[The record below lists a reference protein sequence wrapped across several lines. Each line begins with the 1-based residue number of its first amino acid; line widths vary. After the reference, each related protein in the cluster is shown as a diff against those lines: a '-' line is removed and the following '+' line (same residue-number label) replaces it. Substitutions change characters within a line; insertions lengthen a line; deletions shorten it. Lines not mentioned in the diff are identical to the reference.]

1 MKLTFILGPAG
12 SGKTRY
18 CLDQIEEELRRSP
31 EGPPLIFLVPDQM
44 TFQTERAILKRV
56 PGFMRLHVVSFRRL
70 AWRVLDEIGGRG
82 PVFITA
88 TGKTMAIQSILWRRG
103 QDLRFFSSS
112 VGRPGF
118 SRVLSRA
125 IHELISWNVSP
136 EDLERAAGVVEGE
149 SAGSLLAL
157 KLKDIALV
165 YDEYLKFIKG
175 RFTDPD
181 DYLSALAQNLPRSF
195 VRDARVWVD
204 GFSGFTPREYEV
216 LRALLEVSQ
225 ELNVALCMD
234 PAELLMKPDETRLF
248 YPTRRVLE
256 KLREMAWQMGIDQV
270 TAIGLARGGP
280 LPGVPGCEVR
290 DALVVSAPDRK
301 SHTAGN
307 VSGYQVRD
315 ALIASMS
322 AERLEGT
329 PPRFSTS
336 PELSMLERWLRARDY
351 PVKVGLA
358 QTAASKPHPGE
369 PASVPGC
376 VEEDL
381 SAGEGDTRGSGGPAT
396 GQGSA
401 RDGGSAGSSG
411 ATGDIVLVRASNPR
425 AEVEACAREIIRMVR
440 DEGYRFGEISVELRD
455 LQGSAGIPYADIIRT
470 VFRDYGIP
478 FFIDE
483 KRPVTHHPLVEL
495 VRSALDVIVSGWAS
509 DAVLSYLKNDLVP
522 VPRRDV
528 DVIENYVLAR
538 GIRGSSWYS
547 GRSWDSLDSIKEK
560 AIAELR
566 RFCEKIESQPAGVT
580 ARYLSQALVELLGD
594 LEVAR
599 TLERWRD
606 EALKAQDLEEAMYH
620 SGVWAGV
627 LEVLS
632 QAQEILGDQVV
643 PVEEYSSV
651 VLAGLED
658 LRIGLIPPALDQ
670 VLVGSVE
677 RSRQP
682 DPKATFLLGAFQGSF
697 PRRHEDDPVF
707 SDRERE
713 KISAAGL
720 EIDVS
725 SRQKQLFEKY
735 LCYIALTRPS
745 HRLWISCPLGDSEGR
760 ALSPSS
766 LVLEIKRLFP
776 QKAERYE
783 GPDPPGEVSRDLDW
797 VVPGRVLGTLARKLS
812 GVREKLPCGKV
823 WVEVY
828 RWFLSGAHRQEALK
842 VLRSLGYSNN
852 PGKLSREIA
861 RKLYGS
867 PIVTSVSRLERYSRC
882 PFYHFAADGLGL
894 EEREIFVLEPATAGS
909 LLHLALKE
917 LVDAVAAKGLEWSDL
932 NQDEAA
938 RLAREVFAQV
948 LERPESEIFKS
959 SSRYRYVSTV
969 LEETLVKAAGS
980 LVEHIRRGAFKP
992 VAAELRFGFEDGVE
1006 GLEIPLGDGEV
1017 LKLRG
1022 IIDRIDVAE
1031 DETGRYVRVVD
1042 YKSGGM
1048 DLSIEDV
1055 LHGLSLQLLV
1065 YLLVASRS
1073 VAPTAGAAGQAG
1085 VGLAVGKLAAGTG
1098 AVPAGAF
1105 YFRVLTSV
1113 KRESVPPGP
1122 DSSSSRAL
1130 QNRKMQGVLV
1140 GDAEVV
1146 ELMENERSSGWSSI
1160 LPVRYLKS
1168 GGVSGSVIARQD
1180 MENLLKFVEEKVR
1193 ELGRGII
1200 EGDISIAP
1208 YRRGTERACQ
1218 HCPYGS
1224 VCTFDI
1230 LLPGNTY
1237 RKIEGLSDEK
1247 ALDLVRR
1254 AVGETR
1260 DG

>member
-44 TFQTERAILKRV
+44 TFQTERAVLKKV

-112 VGRPGF
+112 LGRPGF
-118 SRVLSRA
+118 PRVVSRA

-136 EDLERAAGVVEGE
+136 EDLERTAGVVEGE

-157 KLKDIALV
+157 KLKDIALI
-165 YDEYLKFIKG
+165 YEEYLKFIKG

-181 DYLSALAQNLPRSF
+181 DYLSALAQRLPRSF
-195 VRDARVWVD
+195 VRGARVWVD
-204 GFSGFTPREYEV
+204 GFSGFTPKEYEV

-225 ELNVALCMD
+225 EVNVALCMD

-256 KLREMAWQMGIDQV
+256 KLREMAAQMEVDQV
-270 TAIGLARGGP
+270 TAVGLARGGP
-280 LPGVPGCEVR
+280 LPGVPGGEVQ
-290 DALVVSAPDRK
+290 DTLVVSALDRR

-315 ALIASMS
+315 ALTASMS

-329 PPRFSTS
+329 PPRFGAS

-351 PVKVGLA
+351 PVEVCLVEA
-358 QTAASKPHPGE
+358 AASGPPPAE
-369 PASVPGC
+369 PASAPSST
-376 VEEDL
+376 EEDPG
-381 SAGEGDTRGSGGPAT
+381 AGQWDRRGGGP
-396 GQGSA
+396 
-401 RDGGSAGSSG
+401 AGSSG

-495 VRSALDVIVSGWAS
+495 VRSALDVVVSGWAS

-522 VPRRDV
+522 VPRGDV

-538 GIRGSSWYS
+538 GVKGSSWYS
-547 GRSWDSLDSIKEK
+547 GRSWDTLDSIKKK

-566 RFCEKIESQPAGVT
+566 QFCEKIESQPAGVT
-580 ARYLSQALVELLGD
+580 ARYLSQALVELLRD

-682 DPKATFLLGAFQGSF
+682 DPKATFLLGAFQGAF

-707 SDRERE
+707 SDRDRE

-725 SRQKQLFEKY
+725 STQRQLFEKY

-745 HRLWISCPLGDSEGR
+745 RRLWISCPLGDTEGR
-760 ALSPSS
+760 ALSLSS
-766 LVLEIKRLFP
+766 LVLAIKRLFP

-783 GPDPPGEVSRDLDW
+783 GCDPPGEVSQDLDW
-797 VVPGRVLGTLARKLS
+797 VVPGKVLGTLARRLS

-828 RWFLSGAHRQEALK
+828 RWFLSGSHREEALK
-842 VLRSLGYSNN
+842 VLRCLGYSNN

-932 NQDEAA
+932 TPDEAA

-948 LERPESEIFKS
+948 LERPEGEVFKS
-959 SSRYRYVSTV
+959 SSRYRYISTV
-969 LEETLVKAAGS
+969 LEGALVKAAGS
-980 LVEHIRRGAFKP
+980 LVEHIRRGAFRP
-992 VAAELRFGFEDGVE
+992 AASELRFGFGDGVE
-1006 GLEIPLGDGEV
+1006 GLEIPLGDGET

-1031 DETGRYVRVVD
+1031 DETSRYVRVVD

-1073 VAPTAGAAGQAG
+1073 VAATAAETARRAGM
-1085 VGLAVGKLAAGTG
+1085 GLAVEKPAAGAR

-1105 YFRVLTSV
+1105 YFRVLTPV
-1113 KRESVPPGP
+1113 KRESVPLEPGP
-1122 DSSSSRAL
+1122 SLSRAL

-1140 GDAEVV
+1140 GADEVV
-1146 ELMENERSSGWSSI
+1146 ELMEKERSSGSSLI
-1160 LPVRYLKS
+1160 LPLRYLKS
-1168 GGVSGSVIARQD
+1168 GGVSGSVIARED

-1208 YRRGTERACQ
+1208 YRRGTERACRY
-1218 HCPYGS
+1218 CPYGP

-1230 LLPGNTY
+1230 LVPGNTY
-1237 RKIEGLSDEK
+1237 RKIEGLPGEK

-1254 AVGETR
+1254 AVGER
-1260 DG
+1260 RGG